1 MKKLNFIILLL
12 LCAFFN
18 SAFSINDN
26 KYVLDKIY
34 NDKVYYNVFSNDDKV
49 YFSTNKGIFSILAGD
64 QVIQYDLKK
73 RGPVDKN
80 FNSIALNIRFI
91 EPPITINNQY
101 EKSTTDFLYFNEY
114 IYIVSKGH
122 LLIYK
127 SNFYTFTPFASV
139 RTISENFT
147 GTYGGIFYND
157 KKINSLTYT
166 DGQIKE
172 FDSIAFVCYN
182 GLLYLNG
189 IDEIFIY
196 KNNNEY
202 ESSKIIGNVR
212 NIFYLN
218 NQHFLVISDKGI
230 FKLNLLSKDFETL
243 YLKKESI
250 VTVRKNFRGG
260 HEFDEKFLFVDGIF
274 LKSIDVKRNT
284 VKTVHRFN
292 HLIVDIVASGNLIYA
307 LTEKSNVCIVDYNLY
322 DIEKTITIDK
332 IELDINYH
340 TIDKSFN
347 YLILSGNNDLAI
359 YDLKENLFYPEII
372 IDEFNKN
379 AIYKTDLSL
388 SIGSIHGVYKFRN
401 IDKFIGLLNYKNLQ
415 NQYDTEHFKY
425 IVISIIL
432 LLTLFFYYKHKLN
445 RNVIFTSEKLVE
457 EIKKYINNNLSTVTV
472 SSVQSKFNLE
482 HAAIYHLSSN
492 FKPGEYIKLRREEK
506 AFQLIKNNKSNTE
519 IAKITGYSESYI
531 KKNKSKLSIDKTL

>member
-1 MKKLNFIILLL
+1 M
-12 LCAFFN
+12 
-18 SAFSINDN
+18 
-26 KYVLDKIY
+26 
-34 NDKVYYNVFSNDDKV
+34 
-49 YFSTNKGIFSILAGD
+49 
-64 QVIQYDLKK
+64 
-73 RGPVDKN
+73 
-80 FNSIALNIRFI
+80 
-91 EPPITINNQY
+91 
-101 EKSTTDFLYFNEY
+101 
-114 IYIVSKGH
+114 
-122 LLIYK
+122 
-127 SNFYTFTPFASV
+127 
-139 RTISENFT
+139 
-147 GTYGGIFYND
+147 
-157 KKINSLTYT
+157 
-166 DGQIKE
+166 
-172 FDSIAFVCYN
+172 
-182 GLLYLNG
+182 YLNG

-388 SIGSIHGVYKFRN
+388 SVGSIHGVYKFRN

-415 NQYDTEHFKY
+415 NQDDPKHFKY

-432 LLTLFFYYKHKLN
+432 LLILFFYYKHKLN
-445 RNVIFTSEKLVE
+445 RNVIFTSEK
-457 EIKKYINNNLSTVTV
+457 
-472 SSVQSKFNLE
+472 
-482 HAAIYHLSSN
+482 
-492 FKPGEYIKLRREEK
+492 
-506 AFQLIKNNKSNTE
+506 
-519 IAKITGYSESYI
+519 
-531 KKNKSKLSIDKTL
+531 

>member
-34 NDKVYYNVFSNDDKV
+34 NDKVYFNVFSNDNKI
-49 YFSTNKGIFSILAGD
+49 YFSTNKGIFGILDGD

-114 IYIVSKGH
+114 IYIISKGH

-250 VTVRKNFRGG
+250 VTVRKNFRDG

-388 SIGSIHGVYKFRN
+388 SVGSIHGVYKFRN

-415 NQYDTEHFKY
+415 NQDDIKHFKY

-432 LLTLFFYYKHKLN
+432 LLILFFYYKHKLN

-492 FKPGEYIKLRREEK
+492 FKPGEYIKLSREEK